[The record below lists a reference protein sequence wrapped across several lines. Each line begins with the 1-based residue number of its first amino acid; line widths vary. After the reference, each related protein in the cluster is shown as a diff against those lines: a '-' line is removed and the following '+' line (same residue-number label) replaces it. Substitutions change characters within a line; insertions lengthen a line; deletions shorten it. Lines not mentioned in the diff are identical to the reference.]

1 MRVYRIS
8 AVLALSSITALVATA
23 AEPASRAAAR
33 TGTSRQIKTRL
44 AANVRKASTDWP
56 QFLGPARDNHSP
68 DTGLLSQ
75 WPEGGPQLVKTI
87 EGLGIGFSNMA
98 IVDGTL
104 YTMGNRG
111 EREYVMAF
119 NLDSGEK
126 VWEFDNASAYHNG
139 YGDGP
144 RSTPTVDGDLLYA
157 LGGQGDL
164 VCLERKSGTKVWQKN
179 IVKEFHSGVPGWG
192 ICESVLIDGEKLI
205 CTPGGKDA
213 TMVALDKKTGS
224 TIWTAAVPENDRPA
238 YASPIEIQVG
248 PVRQFVQFTARGTI
262 GVRAADGKFLWRD
275 DSSANGTAN
284 CCAPAAEGNM
294 VVTSSGY
301 GKGATMVE
309 LTSSGD
315 QTTAKFEWHTNDLK
329 IHHGGMVLLDGHI
342 YGSNEGVLTCLELKT
357 GAVKWQ
363 NRSVGKGSVTY
374 ADGKVVLRS
383 EAGPVALLE
392 ASPAEYKE
400 LGRFDQPQRSKAR
413 AWTYPVVIGGKL
425 YLRDQD
431 ILLVYSIK

>member
-1 MRVYRIS
+1 MRVRRIS
-8 AVLALSSITALVATA
+8 TAFVLFSMAGLVAMG
-23 AEPASRAAAR
+23 AEPAPRAAS
-33 TGTSRQIKTRL
+33 TGSSRL
-44 AANVRKASTDWP
+44 AVKRTAGARKAAADWP
-56 QFLGPARDNHSP
+56 QFLGPGRDNRSP
-68 DTGLLSQ
+68 DTGLLAQ
-75 WPEGGPQLVKTI
+75 WPEGGPPLVKTF
-87 EGLGIGFSNMA
+87 EGLGIGFSNLA

-164 VCLERKSGTKVWQKN
+164 ACLERKSGTKVWQKN
-179 IVKEFHSGVPGWG
+179 IVKEFGSGVPGWG

-213 TMVALDKKTGS
+213 TMVALDKKTGQ
-224 TIWTAAVPENDRPA
+224 TLWTAAVPENDRA
-238 YASPIEIQVG
+238 GYASAIEIQIG
-248 PVRQFVQFTARGTI
+248 PVRQLVQFTARGTI
-262 GVRAADGKFLWRD
+262 GIRAADGKFLWRD

-284 CCAPAAEGNM
+284 CCAPVAEGNM
-294 VVTSSGY
+294 VFTSSGY
-301 GKGATMVE
+301 GKGGSMLE

-329 IHHGGMVLLDGHI
+329 IHHGGMVLLDGFI
-342 YGSNEGVLTCLELKT
+342 YGSNDPGILTCIELKT

-363 NRSVGKGSVTY
+363 NRSAGKGSVTF
-374 ADGKVVLRS
+374 ADGKLILRS
-383 EAGPVALLE
+383 ESGPVALVE

-400 LGRFDQPQRSKAR
+400 LGRFEQPQRSMAR
-413 AWTYPVVIGGKL
+413 AWTYPVVIGGNL

-431 ILLVYSIK
+431 VLLVYNVK